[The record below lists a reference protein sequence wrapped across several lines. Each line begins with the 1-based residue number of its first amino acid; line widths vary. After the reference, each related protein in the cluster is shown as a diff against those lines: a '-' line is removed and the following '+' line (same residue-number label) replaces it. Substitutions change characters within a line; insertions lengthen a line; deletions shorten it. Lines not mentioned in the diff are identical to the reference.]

1 MVNKLFSV
9 HDSVAKT
16 FIQPFAVPSVAIALR
31 HFTNCANDKQTDIGR
46 NPSDFVLY
54 ELGEFDSDTGI
65 ISVLQPMVNHGFASN
80 YITKE

>member
-9 HDSVAKT
+9 HDTVAKT
-16 FIQPFAVPSVAIALR
+16 FIQPFCVPSVAIAIR

-54 ELGEFDSDTGI
+54 ELGEFDTDLGNI
-65 ISVLQPMVNHGFASN
+65 VVLQPMVNHGPASN
-80 YITKE
+80 YIIKE